1 MLELGTTSGYA
12 GVSSFGFGGTN
23 ARADIW
29 GKARVGQR
37 TSDLKVVELSFVAES
52 C

>member
-12 GVSSFGFGGTN
+12 GVSSFGFGGTH

-29 GKARVGQR
+29 GKARVGTR
-37 TSDLKVVELSFVAES
+37 HLGRFVVGEVS
-52 C
+52 